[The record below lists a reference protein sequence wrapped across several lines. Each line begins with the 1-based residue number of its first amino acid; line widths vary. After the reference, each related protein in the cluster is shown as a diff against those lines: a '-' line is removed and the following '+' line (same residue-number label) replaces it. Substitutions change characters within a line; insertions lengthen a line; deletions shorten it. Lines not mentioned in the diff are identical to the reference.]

1 MKSIDVKG
9 AIVSDDIAEYYAWF
23 GLEVTNP
30 KKVIEALRDAEEVEV
45 NINSGGGDVFAGSEI
60 FTALKSHKGHVT
72 TKIVG
77 LAASAA
83 SVIAM
88 GGDKVLISPTA
99 QMMIHNV
106 STSVSGDYRDFKHA
120 ADTLK
125 SANQSIIN
133 AYKTRINKTDQ
144 ELQKMM
150 DNETWFNADTAL
162 AHGFVDE
169 IMFTEDNKQFG
180 GQFVASAGGLLL
192 NDQML
197 SKIAEMMEKEK
208 QLENQKDIALQQAKL
223 KLMKMRG
230 ITNEN

>member
-9 AIVSDDIAEYYAWF
+9 AIVSDSVAELYDWF
-23 GLEVTNP
+23 GIEATNP
-30 KKVIEALRDAEEVEV
+30 KKVIEALRDTEEVEI

-60 FTALKSHKGHVT
+60 FTALKNHKGHVT

-99 QMMIHNV
+99 QLMIHNV
-106 STSVSGDYRDFKHA
+106 STSINGDYRDFKHA
-120 ADTLK
+120 SDTLK

-133 AYKTRINKTDQ
+133 AYKTRLNKTDQ

-180 GQFVASAGGLLL
+180 GQLVASAGGLLL

-208 QLENQKDIALQQAKL
+208 QLENQKNTALQEAKL

-230 ITNEN
+230 TTNEN

>member
-1 MKSIDVKG
+1 MKSIDIKG
-9 AIVSDDIAEYYAWF
+9 AIVSNDAAELYEWF
-23 GLEVTNP
+23 GIEATSP
-30 KKVIEALRDAEEVEV
+30 KKVIEALRDAEDVEV
-45 NINSGGGDVFAGSEI
+45 NISSGGGDVFAGSEI
-60 FTALKSHKGHVT
+60 FSALKEHKGNVT
-72 TKIVG
+72 VKIVG

-88 GGDKVLISPTA
+88 AGDKVLMSPTA
-99 QMMIHNV
+99 QLMIHNV
-106 STSVSGDYRDFKHA
+106 STTVGGDYRDFKHA
-120 ADTLK
+120 AETLK

-133 AYKTRINKTDQ
+133 AYKTRLNKTDQ

-180 GQFVASAGGLLL
+180 GTLVASAGGLLL

-208 QLENQKDIALQQAKL
+208 QQEKQKNTALQEAKL

-230 ITNEN
+230 NENGY

>member
-1 MKSIDVKG
+1 MKSIDIKG
-9 AIVSDDIAEYYAWF
+9 AIVSNDAAELYEWF
-23 GLEVTNP
+23 GIEATSP
-30 KKVIEALRDAEEVEV
+30 KKVIEALRDAEDVEV
-45 NINSGGGDVFAGSEI
+45 NISSGGGDVFAGSEI
-60 FTALKSHKGHVT
+60 FSALKEHKGHVT

-88 GGDKVLISPTA
+88 GGDKVLISPTG

-106 STSVSGDYRDFKHA
+106 STSTSGDYRAFKHA
-120 ADTLK
+120 AETLK

-133 AYKTRINKTDQ
+133 AYKTRINKSDQ

-150 DNETWFNADTAL
+150 DNETWFNSNDAL

-169 IMFTEDNKQFG
+169 IMFTEDNKSFG
-180 GQFVASAGGLLL
+180 GQLVASAGGLLL

-208 QLENQKDIALQQAKL
+208 QLENQKNIALQQAKL

-230 ITNEN
+230 NEDEY